1 MDNEEKRKQIFE
13 EIEKLEGKLKG
24 WKCRNKEKILRGD
37 NEITIIFEKVVN
49 KNTGYPDYYV
59 GFYGKLN
66 EEPIFNSCFVG
77 TWDRNDLVVNYR
89 FHGYVDDKK
98 MNIKQLGNILENI
111 EKIENLGKEF
121 KKILEVGEWTKVE
134 NK

>member
-37 NEITIIFEKVVN
+37 NEITIKFEKVVSQRM
-49 KNTGYPDYYV
+49 GFPDYDV
-59 GFYGKLN
+59 EFYGKIN
-66 EEPIFNSCFVG
+66 EEPLFSHCFVE
-77 TWDRNDLVVNYR
+77 TWDSTGSYSLMVTYR
-89 FHGYVDDKK
+89 FHGYAEDEK

-121 KKILEVGEWTKVE
+121 KRILEVGK
-134 NK
+134 